1 MSYVKSVSGSDYR
14 FLVRG
19 VMLYHTCPWLN
30 LLNGPLMFKRR
41 YVTLLPLFVLLAA
54 CSSKPKPTETETTT
68 GTPSG
73 GFLLEPQHNVMQMGG
88 DFSNN
93 PNAQQFID
101 KMVNKH
107 GFDRQQLQEILSQ
120 AKRLDSVLRL
130 MDNQAPTTSVKPP
143 SGPNGAWLRYRKKF
157 ITPDNVQN
165 GVVFWNQYEDAL
177 NRAWQVYGV
186 PPEIIVGIIGV
197 ETRWGRVMGKTRILD
212 ALATLSFNYPRRA
225 EYFSGEL
232 ETFLLMARDEQDDP
246 LNLKGSFAGAMGYGQ
261 FMPSS
266 YKQYAVDFSG
276 DGHINL
282 WDPVDAIGSV
292 ANYFKAH
299 GWVKGDQVA
308 VMANGQAPGL
318 PNGFKTKYSIS
329 QLAAAGL
336 TPQQPLGNHQQ
347 ASLLRLDVGTGYQYW
362 YGLPNFY
369 TITRYN
375 HSTHYA
381 MAVWQLGQAV
391 ALARVQ

>member
-54 CSSKPKPTETETTT
+54 CSSKPKPTETDTTT

-88 DFSNN
+88 DFANN

-232 ETFLLMARDEQDDP
+232 ETFLLMARYEQDDP

>member
-54 CSSKPKPTETETTT
+54 CSSRPKPTETDTTT

-88 DFSNN
+88 DFANN